1 MIKKLLLPL
10 MMLLTTIAIVPG
22 NSKTI
27 EANAENKTAKVED
40 GYISNDL
47 GAKEHNGVDETFLG
61 SEKYDDPFVGTYD
74 VSSFNVTQ
82 YDKNTEL
89 MDYILTNTDKDKS
102 QCKTSKES
110 EFGYAYVIEENHF
123 GKYNVSFIE
132 EVYAINTFFEYPFYE
147 ANHPMELKIEIDL
160 EGIDDFLTK
169 YIGTDTASFDYPI
182 LTIDGETYIY
192 LSYSS
197 ITKKVS
203 YGSSNSRAYLGY
215 QTSYID
221 GSISYSG
228 SLYIEIPYRHYI
240 ETIRVLTS
248 EGTSN
253 NFSENATIRMYYG
266 WTDEKTTRFMPFIFD
281 GMDLEQGLLTY
292 LGNSSKAY
300 TLTSIRINDKY
311 DINVNS
317 AVQSNYNSR
326 YLESALTYNE
336 TKTNVKKFNADSSH
350 EFVKSLKNSKDD
362 VTFNITSCKFKNNS
376 TNETRLV
383 SFGTYYAFKYIAKD
397 QIHSATFNG
406 LTTKR
411 LGIYNRLAFTAYDN
425 TSKVYL
431 NKITAIWF
439 HYTID
444 GKKYSNTIT
453 EDEFANG
460 GTSSGMGGT
469 HIGGRIRQSKNTDTI
484 SSGSTSFAQY
494 FLNDNNTYSS
504 SDSLGNVFYLTG
516 LKATDWWLFNWD
528 KNPELKEA
536 GRNNMFLLYTKN
548 LDLEFDAIVSVV
560 YLDKSGTII
569 NASTTLGDGTVGPTC
584 VIDEDGKVTVIDI
597 NGNTFKGYVDNG
609 IFRNEKGDDVPPKD
623 DIVNDD
629 GIPDWWKNFV
639 KTLKRTASIALTIVI
654 VGGVTLGVIKI
665 VPIILAIDS
674 NRKRKKD

>member
-10 MMLLTTIAIVPG
+10 MMMLATIAVVPNNNSIV
-22 NSKTI
+22 K
-27 EANAENKTAKVED
+27 ANAEDTEIVKD
-40 GYISNDL
+40 GYISKDL

-61 SEKYDDPFVGTYD
+61 SEKCDDPFIGTYD

-89 MDYILTNTDKDKS
+89 MDYILTNTDKDTS

-110 EFGYAYVIEENHF
+110 EFGYAYF
-123 GKYNVSFIE
+123 YNDNGLKKTNASIVE
-132 EVYAINTFFEYPFYE
+132 EVYAINTFFDYPFDE
-147 ANHPMELKIEIDL
+147 ADHPMELKIQIDL
-160 EGIDDFLTK
+160 NTIDNFLNK
-169 YIGTDTASFDYPI
+169 YVGNDTASFDYPI

-215 QTSYID
+215 KTSEID
-221 GSISYSG
+221 GSIRYSG
-228 SLYIEIPYRHYI
+228 SLYVEIPYRHYI

-248 EGTSN
+248 EGASKDFTR
-253 NFSENATIRMYYG
+253 NASIKIHHG
-266 WTDEKTTRFMPFIFD
+266 WTDEEKTKFIPFIFD

-300 TLTSIRINDKY
+300 TLTSIRIDDKY

-336 TKTNVKKFNADSSH
+336 TKTNVKKFNAESSH

-376 TNETRLV
+376 TNETELV

-397 QIHSATFNG
+397 QIHSASFNG

-444 GKKYSNTIT
+444 GKKYSKTIT

-536 GRNNMFLLYTKN
+536 GRKNMFLLYTKN

-560 YLDKSGTII
+560 YLDKLGTII

-584 VIDEDGKVTVIDI
+584 VIDKDGKVTVIDI

-609 IFRNEKGDDVPPKD
+609 IFRNKEGDDVPPKD